1 MSDILPSKPSSL
13 ERVER
18 ELKRVENELEKECG
32 SIMLSV
38 SKHTFDIEPG
48 GPDSPTQ
55 IPVAWL
61 EEVEE
66 CVTEQ
71 EAQAKRVELDKRM
84 RIAKYALLPPKEAPV
99 ALQIA
104 AKVWSGMQKA
114 RAMEGAGPK
123 HLNLTMVSISAPNQP
138 VPMFPEKEIKHE

>member
-1 MSDILPSKPSSL
+1 MTDGLVPKPSHL

-18 ELKRVENELEKECG
+18 EMKKMENEIYQETNNV
-32 SIMLSV
+32 MLAV
-38 SKHTFDIEPG
+38 SKYTFDIEPG
-48 GPDSPTQ
+48 DPELPA
-55 IPVAWL
+55 AWL
-61 EEVEE
+61 EELQDCENEE
-66 CVTEQ
+66 
-71 EAQAKRVELDKRM
+71 EAALKLVELNKRK
-84 RIAKYALLPPKEAPV
+84 RIAQYALMPPKEAPV

-104 AKVWSGMQKA
+104 AKIHSGMTKA

>member
-1 MSDILPSKPSSL
+1 MSEIFPTKPSHL

-18 ELKRVENELEKECG
+18 ELKKMENDLLRESTAVVYS
-32 SIMLSV
+32 SIA
-38 SKHTFDIEPG
+38 HTFEIDPS
-48 GPDSPTQ
+48 SPEM
-55 IPVAWL
+55 PAAWL
-61 EEVEE
+61 QEVDDCETEEEK
-66 CVTEQ
+66 
-71 EAQAKRVELDKRM
+71 AAKILELDKRK
-84 RIAKYALLPPKEAPV
+84 RIATYSLLPPKEAPV

-104 AKVWSGMQKA
+104 AKVLGGMQKA